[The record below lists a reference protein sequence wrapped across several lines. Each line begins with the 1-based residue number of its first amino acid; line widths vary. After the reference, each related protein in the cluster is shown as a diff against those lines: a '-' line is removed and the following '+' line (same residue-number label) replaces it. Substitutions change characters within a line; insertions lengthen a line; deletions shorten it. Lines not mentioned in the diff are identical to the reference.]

1 MSGVNRDKTLA
12 LAAVFQAAG
21 LVNDLA
27 RRGQCDSEAE
37 AFLLRSV
44 LVMDTDV
51 VSDIYPQQRSLTPG
65 LTWLEGSL
73 AEQGKGSEHA
83 GELIRLAL
91 AVIQVERH
99 FEKRPDLQQAL
110 RQRLEQ
116 VQRQSLLQT
125 DMSASA
131 LAQALAGAYVDH
143 LGSLRFRIQVRG
155 DARHLQS
162 PGMAERVRAILLAG
176 VRAAWLWHRLGG
188 RRWHLV
194 FTRGQILGEIRA
206 IAKSV

>member
-1 MSGVNRDKTLA
+1 MSDVHRDKTLA

-37 AFLLRSV
+37 AFLLHSV
-44 LVMDTDV
+44 LVMDTDAIP
-51 VSDIYPQQRSLTPG
+51 DIYPEHRQLTKG

-99 FEKRPDLQQAL
+99 FAKRSDLQHGL

-116 VQRQSLLQT
+116 IQRQGQLTGEQS
-125 DMSASA
+125 SSS
-131 LAQALAGAYVDH
+131 LAQSLASAYVDH
-143 LGSLRFRIQVRG
+143 LGNLRFRVQVRG

-194 FTRGQILGEIRA
+194 FTRGQILTEIRE